1 MSAKNKK
8 KGGGIRC
15 SVIMKLLMVL
25 LYILSIPAAVVG
37 TMFTIEFAEGGMY
50 TESPESIYDWRIEEY
65 CLMDIR
71 DLEMIYRNNGF
82 DTYDLSDPYQKQLH
96 DDLIA
101 VHAPSVSNF
110 EFILKDKDEN
120 VVLQSF
126 TDSDYRYSRT
136 EPIYSTVYRTEKL
149 RMTQEEFHN
158 YVFPPNAQVETEEV
172 WEPVTEEKPVETYP
186 ETQEEID
193 PAATQEQ
200 INSEEQEMTATTP
213 GPTEETLSRA
223 TENQTV
229 SEQGDYTYEAEAAAA
244 TEQVCYYDVTVR
256 IPENTITHYITGYVR
271 SELTA
276 DDKYAK
282 LDKYLNMAYDYR
294 YIPIIVLA
302 VSVLVFIISLSFL
315 LYAAGYRRG
324 DDMILIYS
332 TDYPKGKVQP
342 KESFFDKIPFDVFS
356 AAFAFAGLMVL
367 VFMDEF
373 SGSFGTIVEIGIVC
387 FALVLCSLIV
397 LWWLCSF
404 AVRIRT
410 KTIVR
415 NNLIV
420 ILWKKCCGSIC
431 NITNKMPILWLIPL
445 IALGFFLLNIF
456 EMIMIVNNNEVLG
469 LMLMI
474 LTYTSMIIVVCL
486 AVANLHLLEEGA
498 EKIAGGDLTYKI
510 PTDKLMGP
518 FKRHGE
524 HLNSIGDG
532 MNLAVSERM
541 KSEMFK
547 TELIANVSHDIRTP
561 LTSIINYTDLLSKL
575 ELEDVQAKEY
585 IEVLTRQS
593 ARLRKLTEDV
603 LEASKA
609 TTGNMK
615 VALEK
620 MDLRVLVEQIQ
631 GEYEERLEARSLQM
645 VCSYS
650 EEILPIMADGR
661 LLWRVMDNLFGN
673 VCKYAMQNTRV
684 YLDAGIV
691 NGQVELT
698 LRNISAVQLHISA
711 DALMERF
718 VQGDRSR
725 NTEGSGLGLSIA
737 QSLTNLQGGTMELS
751 IDGDLFKVKLNFPK
765 TES

>member
-71 DLEMIYRNNGF
+71 DIELIYKNNGYV
-82 DTYDLSDPYQKQLH
+82 TYDLSDPYQKQLH
-96 DDLIA
+96 DDLITEY
-101 VHAPSVSNF
+101 APSVSNF
-110 EFILKDKDEN
+110 EFVIKDKGEN
-120 VVLQSF
+120 VLLQSF
-126 TDSDYRYSRT
+126 MDSEYRYSRT
-136 EPIYSTVYRTEKL
+136 EPVYNTVYRTEKL

-158 YVFPPNAQVETEEV
+158 YVFPPNAQVEAQER
-172 WEPVTEEKPVETYP
+172 WEPMTEEKPVETYP
-186 ETQEEID
+186 ETQEETY

-213 GPTEETLSRA
+213 DPTEETLSPA
-223 TENQTV
+223 TEDQTV
-229 SEQGDYTYEAEAAAA
+229 P
-244 TEQVCYYDVTVR
+244 EQVCYYDVTVR
-256 IPENTITHYITGYVR
+256 TPENTITNYITGYVR

-282 LDKYLNMAYDYR
+282 LDRHLNIAYNYR
-294 YIPIIVLA
+294 YVPIIVLA

-315 LYAAGYRRG
+315 IYAAGYH
-324 DDMILIYS
+324 
-332 TDYPKGKVQP
+332 KGKEEP
-342 KESFFDKIPFDVFS
+342 EACFFDKIPFDVFS
-356 AAFAFAGLMVL
+356 AALAFAGLMVL
-367 VFMDEF
+367 LFMDEF
-373 SGSFGTIVEIGIVC
+373 SGSFGTTLEVGIVC
-387 FALVLCSLIV
+387 CALILCGLIV

-420 ILWKKCCGSIC
+420 ILWKKCCGLIC
-431 NITNKMPILWLIPL
+431 NITKEMPILWLIPL
-445 IALGFFLLNIF
+445 IALGFFLLTIF
-456 EMIMIVNNNEVLG
+456 GMIMIGNNNEVLG

-486 AVANLHLLEEGA
+486 AVANLHLLEQGA
-498 EKIAGGDLTYKI
+498 EKIAGGDLSYKI

-585 IEVLTRQS
+585 LEVLTRQS

-615 VALEK
+615 VQLEK

-631 GEYEERLEARSLQM
+631 GEYEERLDARSLKM
-645 VCSYS
+645 VCSIS
-650 EEILPIMADGR
+650 DDELPVMADGR
-661 LLWRVMDNLFGN
+661 LLWRVMDNLFAN

-737 QSLTNLQGGTMELS
+737 QSLTTLQGGKLELN
-751 IDGDLFKVKLNFPK
+751 IDGDLFKVKLTFTK
-765 TES
+765 AE

>member
-71 DLEMIYRNNGF
+71 DIEMIYRNNGF

-136 EPIYSTVYRTEKL
+136 EPVYSTVYRTEKL
-149 RMTQEEFHN
+149 RMTQEEYEN
-158 YVFPPNAQVETEEV
+158 YHAPANADVSVYEI
-172 WEPVTEEKPVETYP
+172 WEPGTKKKPVETSP
-186 ETQEEID
+186 EPTKETQPEYSGAIAATSEPMEETLQEETGDQTLSEEID
-193 PAATQEQ
+193 ITY
-200 INSEEQEMTATTP
+200 EEQDTEDAEMI
-213 GPTEETLSRA
+213 
-223 TENQTV
+223 
-229 SEQGDYTYEAEAAAA
+229 
-244 TEQVCYYDVTVR
+244 CYYDVTVR
-256 IPENTITHYITGYVR
+256 IPEDTVTHYITGYVR

-282 LDKYLNMAYDYR
+282 LDKYLNMAYNYR
-294 YIPIIVLA
+294 YVPIIVLA

-315 LYAAGYRRG
+315 IHAAGYH
-324 DDMILIYS
+324 
-332 TDYPKGKVQP
+332 KGKEEP
-342 KESFFDKIPFDVFS
+342 EASFFDKIPFDVFS

-373 SGSFGTIVEIGIVC
+373 SGSFGSLVEIGIVC

-420 ILWKKCCGSIC
+420 IIWKKCCGLIC
-431 NITNKMPILWLIPL
+431 NITKELPILWLIPL
-445 IALGFFLLNIF
+445 IALGFFLLTIF
-456 EMIMIVNNNEVLG
+456 GMIMIGNNNEVLG

-498 EKIAGGDLTYKI
+498 EKIAGGDLSYKI

-532 MNLAVSERM
+532 MNRAVSERM

-575 ELEDVQAKEY
+575 ELEDAQAKEY
-585 IEVLTRQS
+585 LEVLTRQS

-615 VALEK
+615 VQLEK
-620 MDLRVLVEQIQ
+620 MDLRVLLEQIL

-650 EEILPIMADGR
+650 EDSLPIMADGR

-684 YLDAGIV
+684 YLDAGIRD
-691 NGQVELT
+691 GQVELT
-698 LRNISAVQLHISA
+698 IRNISAVQLHISA

-737 QSLTNLQGGTMELS
+737 QSLTNLQGGTLELN